1 MLQDGENLKQQYPQF
16 TDEVDEHVTGIT
28 TVWDLLIDKST
39 DLDQALA
46 PGKENDS
53 FGKSTGLASE
63 HIDIF
68 EAGLVEEKVPAD
80 LDQAENF
87 LNEHMVIVLNELYVL
102 LLSLQEV
109 VT

>member
-1 MLQDGENLKQQYPQF
+1 MKQKYPQF
-16 TDEVDEHVTGIT
+16 TEEVDEHVADIT

-39 DLDQALA
+39 ELDQELA
-46 PGKENDS
+46 TGKEDDS
-53 FGKSTGLASE
+53 FGKSTGVVSE
-63 HIDIF
+63 HIDNI

-87 LNEHMVIVLNELYVL
+87 LNEHKVIVLNRLCVL

-109 VT
+109 VA